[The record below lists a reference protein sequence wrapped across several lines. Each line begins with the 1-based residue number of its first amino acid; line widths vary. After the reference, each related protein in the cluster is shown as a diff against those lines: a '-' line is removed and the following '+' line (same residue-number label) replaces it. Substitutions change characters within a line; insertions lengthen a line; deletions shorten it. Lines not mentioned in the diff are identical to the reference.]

1 MRFTADGLFLQE
13 VLPWA
18 ICWPVSGNRRFMYFL
33 KFYNFVLIAEAY
45 EIHYVSWLEL
55 AEKVT

>member
-1 MRFTADGLFLQE
+1 
-13 VLPWA
+13 
-18 ICWPVSGNRRFMYFL
+18 MYFL